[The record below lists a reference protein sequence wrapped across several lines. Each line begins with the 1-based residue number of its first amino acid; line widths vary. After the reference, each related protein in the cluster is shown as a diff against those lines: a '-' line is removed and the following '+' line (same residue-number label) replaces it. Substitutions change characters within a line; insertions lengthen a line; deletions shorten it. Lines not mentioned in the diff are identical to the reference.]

1 MIQSYLDTSISEA
14 EFQLFEDQN
23 HLEKVWKI
31 MTPILSK
38 YVDDYLTLISRQEG
52 CRTPQESL
60 TKKIKAL
67 IEDNDGLHDKYHEL
81 FDLELFDE
89 EYGEDTESFKNQT
102 LRKECDVIRKTLL
115 SKSEVLKEW
124 KGKFNTCKSQTI
136 YDTFYNMMAF
146 AEDYDSKM
154 DEEAMSELDSISEC
168 KLSQMQEDACY
179 QTGVLGF
186 GIVSN
191 ILNHMY
197 PRTFPGTYKMGI
209 YSLYFLSGAGS
220 GIEMPSESSEFI
232 MVKDATR
239 SKTGVIEQEH
249 NYYYP
254 YQTFCIYTLRI
265 FRFITQ
271 EMEKRF
277 GKKYPSDYR
286 FLLTNDFYN
295 YVTDQNRS
303 AITTMN
309 GNDDVFKF
317 YTSW

>member
-1 MIQSYLDTSISEA
+1 MQQSYLDTNISDA
-14 EFQLFEDQN
+14 EFALFEDQG
-23 HLEKVWKI
+23 HLEKVWGL
-31 MTPILSK
+31 MQPILSK
-38 YVDDYLTLISRQEG
+38 YVGEYLTMISRQEG
-52 CRTPQESL
+52 CKTPQESL
-60 TKKIKAL
+60 TKKIKQL
-67 IEDNDGLHDKYHEL
+67 IDENETLHDKYHEL
-81 FDLELFDE
+81 FDLELFEE

-115 SKSEVLKEW
+115 SQSEVLKEW

-136 YDTFYNMMAF
+136 YDTFYNMMSF
-146 AEDYDSKM
+146 AEEYDAEM
-154 DEEAMSELDSISEC
+154 DEDAMSELDDIGDC

-197 PRTFPGTYKMGI
+197 PRVFPGTYKMGI
-209 YSLYFLSGAGS
+209 YSLYFLSGAGT
-220 GIEMPSESSEFI
+220 GIDMPSGSSEFI
-232 MVKDATR
+232 MIKDAVK
-239 SKTGVIEQEH
+239 SKTGTIEQEH

-265 FRFITQ
+265 FRAIVQ
-271 EMEKRF
+271 EMESRF
-277 GKKYPSDYR
+277 GKAYPSEYR

-295 YVTDQNRS
+295 YVTEQNRS
-303 AITTMN
+303 SITTMN

>member
-1 MIQSYLDTSISEA
+1 MIQTYLDTSIAEA
-14 EFQLFEDQN
+14 EFSLFENQN
-23 HLEKVWKI
+23 HLEKVWNV
-31 MTPILSK
+31 MLPITLK
-38 YVDDYLTLISRQEG
+38 YISDYLDVVSRQDG
-52 CRTPQESL
+52 CQSPQESV
-60 TKKIKAL
+60 TKKIRTL
-67 IEDNDGLHDKYHEL
+67 IEDNNTLHDKYHEL
-81 FDLELFDE
+81 FDLELFED
-89 EYGEDTESFKNQT
+89 EYGDDTESFKNQT

-115 SKSEVLKEW
+115 SQSEVLKEW

-136 YDTFYNMMAF
+136 YDTFYNMMSF
-146 AEDYDSKM
+146 AEDYDAEM
-154 DEEAMSELDSISEC
+154 NEDAMNALDNIEDC
-168 KLSQMQEDACY
+168 RLSQMQEDACY

-197 PRTFPGTYKMGI
+197 PRVFPGTYKMGI
-209 YSLYFLSGAGS
+209 YSLYFLSGAGT
-220 GIEMPSESSEFI
+220 GIDMPSGSSEFI
-232 MVKDATR
+232 MIKDAVK

-265 FRFITQ
+265 YRLIVH

-277 GKKYPSDYR
+277 GKGYPSEYR
-286 FLLTNDFYN
+286 FLLTNDFYD
-295 YVTDQNRS
+295 YVTEQNRS
-303 AITTMN
+303 SITTMN